1 MLGFICA
8 AVVLMV
14 LVGGMFKVC
23 LTAQPCKTRTATR
36 RRVLANKPMPDAS
49 VPEKA
54 AVAVRIMHRV
64 GAGASTLLSRRYES
78 QAPVNVRQPLQQP
91 LQQPH
96 IQHSELR
103 VKTSLAPSADT
114 QKEQTLGLEGKQ
126 NLRDVP
132 VRTTARAPGI
142 QCSQSP
148 SATSPRREPSFEQRV
163 AYRKPLPHL
172 EVNEARRR
180 GDADYHDTA

>member
-14 LVGGMFKVC
+14 LVVVMFKVC
-23 LTAQPCKTRTATR
+23 LTAQPGKTR

-54 AVAVRIMHRV
+54 DIAVRIMHRV
-64 GAGASTLLSRRYES
+64 GAGEQLLSRRYGS
-78 QAPVNVRQPLQQP
+78 QAPVSVRQPLQQP

-96 IQHSELR
+96 IQDSELG
-103 VKTSLAPSADT
+103 VKTRLAPSADT
-114 QKEQTLGLEGKQ
+114 HKEQTLGLEGKQ

-132 VRTTARAPGI
+132 VRTTARACGMR
-142 QCSQSP
+142 CSQSP
-148 SATSPRREPSFEQRV
+148 SATSPGREPSFEQRV
-163 AYRKPLPHL
+163 AQQLLRCQYLRMLTY
-172 EVNEARRR
+172 
-180 GDADYHDTA
+180 ADVC